1 MYVCAWV
8 LYICTPYVQ
17 MPVKPE
23 EVTRSLEAGGSCELE
38 YGNLTQGP
46 LQTQQVLLH
55 SKPFQ
60 QLRHSLS
67 TGIY

>member
-38 YGNLTQGP
+38 YGKLNPRSSANTASAVTL
-46 LQTQQVLLH
+46 
-55 SKPFQ
+55 
-60 QLRHSLS
+60 
-67 TGIY
+67 